1 MTHRE
6 YCAEIVMQK
15 GLYLERLEGHSST
28 PQHSH
33 NYFEFVYV
41 LHGRA
46 LHYTENKK
54 AMIKEGDYFLI
65 DINQSH
71 GYETATPNEE
81 FAIINCMFMPSFLD
95 NTLGNTAQSKGL
107 EIQAKT
113 WYDTDENGE
122 LSGWS
127 LRYDEFIALHTMEI
141 QNLKAEIKSLK
152 EQIGGPR

>member
-71 GYETATPNEE
+71 GYRSLRAW
-81 FAIINCMFMPSFLD
+81 FSSFLREFTIKLPISSLTSTSD
-95 NTLGNTAQSKGL
+95 TSPLANWYLIFISLSFLLEWTKATKKQKSVYPATHRQVAPKKERDKVRWAQ
-107 EIQAKT
+107 
-113 WYDTDENGE
+113 
-122 LSGWS
+122 
-127 LRYDEFIALHTMEI
+127 
-141 QNLKAEIKSLK
+141 QNL
-152 EQIGGPR
+152 